1 MSPKELRTVLEQD
14 GTPQLELMKENG
26 QLVIYEADDMD
37 HFIEF
42 PVSVIPGLIR
52 FLEELK

>member
-1 MSPKELRTVLEQD
+1 MSPKELRTVLEPD
-14 GTPQLELMKENG
+14 GTPELELVKENG

-37 HFIEF
+37 HYIGF
-42 PVSVIPGLIR
+42 PVSVIPALIR